1 MSTPSRPTAF
11 DITLLG
17 RFAVTR
23 DGAPV
28 SDDAWTRRHAASLV
42 KLLALAPA
50 RRLHREQV
58 IDALWPEQSV
68 DEAAPKLHKAAHFAR
83 RALGGAN
90 TVLLRGENVALLPDA
105 DVHIDA
111 VAFER
116 AAETGLRDGD
126 HRSLEEAAAS
136 YTGELLPT
144 DIYEEWLDARR
155 QHLRMLQSDVLRQLG
170 RWDEVVALDPTD
182 E

>member
-28 SDDAWTRRHAASLV
+28 PDDAWSRRHAAALV

-83 RALGGAN
+83 RALGGTN
-90 TVLLRGENVALLPDA
+90 TVVLRGENVALLPDA
-105 DVHIDA
+105 EVRIDV
-111 VAFER
+111 VSFER
-116 AAETGLRDGD
+116 AAEAGLRAGD
-126 HRSLEEAAAS
+126 HQSLTEAAAS
-136 YTGELLPT
+136 YTGDLLPT

-155 QHLRMLQSDVLRQLG
+155 QHLRMQQSDVLRQLR
-170 RWDEVVALDPTD
+170 RWEDLVALDPTD
-182 E
+182 